1 MSLPCNKMCQC
12 TFVMTFT
19 ILPVSTVSFFF
30 VFFFVSCFTLL
41 FFSISKLKQQQQQF
55 TTKKKKQEKKTTL
68 QQLKQHC
75 PGTGICLTCD
85 TPGCLQTH
93 PDCNSKSSRR
103 DFIGRDQQF
112 VADWLNCQENLWLSK
127 FSLHCLSASSLLC
140 QRYHYYWPKRLQ
152 CSFV

>member
-1 MSLPCNKMCQC
+1 MQLSCNKMCQC
-12 TFVMTFT
+12 TFVMIFT
-19 ILPVSTVSFFF
+19 ILPVSTVSFFL
-30 VFFFVSCFTLL
+30 VFFLYLVLLCFSSVHLNL
-41 FFSISKLKQQQQQF
+41 NNNNNNLQQ
-55 TTKKKKQEKKTTL
+55 KKQKKKTTL

-140 QRYHYYWPKRLQ
+140 QRCHYYWPKRLQ